1 MSRTFT
7 HHKKKKRRQKNN
19 SWQFDKWVGHNIYGA
34 RLKGSCR
41 RVHEWNQNWMLRV
54 LCHSMHFKKDPPLE
68 SASNYGGDVKVP
80 TLSRISLCD
89 GLSKS
94 ASLWQSIQA
103 HWSTAP
109 PRTTSQSQSP
119 HPDWTESPGC
129 HRNPSACH
137 ISTIWDLDKGLLM
150 SRLDRVHNH
159 NQLTQ
164 IVHWD
169 MWQCKQKDAVSPE
182 LGSYSKALHHPKTT
196 LPAETS
202 YCWLLSSMLDY
213 FYCFLSIITP
223 LSSILTSPTLFY
235 SPSSLPVS
243 AFKPRGSWQW
253 RRQMQWPGELP
264 QSSESCC
271 VFCTDFLL
279 LFFFLS
285 LFLWSL
291 PMIACFLQSCD
302 ELDCSFSPFSY
313 QDPGERRS
321 YSEG

>member
-1 MSRTFT
+1 MAGTSKCPFSAES
-7 HHKKKKRRQKNN
+7 HFVMV
-19 SWQFDKWVGHNIYGA
+19 S
-34 RLKGSCR
+34 LKA
-41 RVHEWNQNWMLRV
+41 L
-54 LCHSMHFKKDPPLE
+54 LCGKASKLIEVQLPRGPPLNLK
-68 SASNYGGDVKVP
+68 AL
-80 TLSRISLCD
+80 TLI
-89 GLSKS
+89 GQK
-94 ASLWQSIQA
+94 AQVV
-103 HWSTAP
+103 
-109 PRTTSQSQSP
+109 
-119 HPDWTESPGC
+119 TETLQQ
-129 HRNPSACH
+129 H

-182 LGSYSKALHHPKTT
+182 LGSYSKALQHPKTT

-213 FYCFLSIITP
+213 FYCFLSIIAP
-223 LSSILTSPTLFY
+223 LSSILTSPTPFY

-243 AFKPRGSWQW
+243 AFKPWGSWQW

-279 LFFFLS
+279 LFFFYLF
-285 LFLWSL
+285 FLWSL

>member
-1 MSRTFT
+1 MQLLSKKKEKKRKRRNRSRLDRSRLQGEICLNEQVANTQRCLVLL
-7 HHKKKKRRQKNN
+7 HIRKKRRQKNN

-80 TLSRISLCD
+80 ILSRISLCD

-94 ASLWQSIQA
+94 ASMWQSIQA

-119 HPDWTESPGC
+119 RPDWTESPGC

-169 MWQCKQKDAVSPE
+169 MWQCKQKTQYHQSWG
-182 LGSYSKALHHPKTT
+182 LTQKHY
-196 LPAETS
+196 
-202 YCWLLSSMLDY
+202 
-213 FYCFLSIITP
+213 ITP
-223 LSSILTSPTLFY
+223 KLHYQLKPPTADSYHLCWIIFIAFY
-235 SPSSLPVS
+235 
-243 AFKPRGSWQW
+243 Q
-253 RRQMQWPGELP
+253 
-264 QSSESCC
+264 
-271 VFCTDFLL
+271 
-279 LFFFLS
+279 
-285 LFLWSL
+285 
-291 PMIACFLQSCD
+291 
-302 ELDCSFSPFSY
+302 
-313 QDPGERRS
+313 
-321 YSEG
+321 

>member
-80 TLSRISLCD
+80 ILSRISLCD

-119 HPDWTESPGC
+119 RPDWTESPGC

-169 MWQCKQKDAVSPE
+169 MWQCKQKRRSITRAGV
-182 LGSYSKALHHPKTT
+182 
-196 LPAETS
+196 
-202 YCWLLSSMLDY
+202 LLK
-213 FYCFLSIITP
+213 SI
-223 LSSILTSPTLFY
+223 TSPQNYIT
-235 SPSSLPVS
+235 
-243 AFKPRGSWQW
+243 SWNLLLLT
-253 RRQMQWPGELP
+253 PIIYVGL
-264 QSSESCC
+264 
-271 VFCTDFLL
+271 FLL
-279 LFFFLS
+279 LS
-285 LFLWSL
+285 
-291 PMIACFLQSCD
+291 INNY
-302 ELDCSFSPFSY
+302 PFVFN
-313 QDPGERRS
+313 PHLS
-321 YSEG
+321 YSVLFSIVSPCLSI